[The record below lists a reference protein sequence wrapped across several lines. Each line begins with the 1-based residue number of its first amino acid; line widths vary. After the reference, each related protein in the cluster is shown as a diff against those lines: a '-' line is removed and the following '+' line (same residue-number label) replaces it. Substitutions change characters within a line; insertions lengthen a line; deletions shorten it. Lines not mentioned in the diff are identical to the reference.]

1 MNVIRR
7 FFVLFAIATAFIAT
21 APMATASAESYYMGT
36 YSDGTDAYLLSETVR
51 VYDYA
56 PLEFKCT
63 VFYGSNNY
71 LYYRFY
77 NVNGRP
83 YYSNSEGY
91 HAYVFGGESPIAAN
105 IYRFVRDNL

>member
-51 VYDYA
+51 VYD
-56 PLEFKCT
+56 T
-63 VFYGSNNY
+63 S
-71 LYYRFY
+71 
-77 NVNGRP
+77 
-83 YYSNSEGY
+83 
-91 HAYVFGGESPIAAN
+91 
-105 IYRFVRDNL
+105 